1 MNSPNI
7 RLFLSILYFLQ
18 SNHTTLNSDKIFM
31 IFDCCIH
38 IMIHRRYMDPK
49 CVLALIFATAFEIT
63 SFAKLKTNKFSIYG
77 TSICENVVIIKIY
90 HKP

>member
-1 MNSPNI
+1 
-7 RLFLSILYFLQ
+7 
-18 SNHTTLNSDKIFM
+18 
-31 IFDCCIH
+31 
-38 IMIHRRYMDPK
+38 MDPK

-63 SFAKLKTNKFSIYG
+63 NFAKLKTNKFSIYG

>member
-7 RLFLSILYFLQ
+7 RLFLSTLYFLR

-31 IFDCCIH
+31 IFDCCMH
-38 IMIHRRYMDPK
+38 NMIHRRYMDPK

-63 SFAKLKTNKFSIYG
+63 NFAKLKRQINFQYMAHQYVKMLSHNQNL
-77 TSICENVVIIKIY
+77 S
-90 HKP
+90 